1 VSRID
6 SSKGALGGRS
16 IAVSGSV
23 FGVVAMA
30 IGSVITLVWI
40 VVVLVATTQ
49 PAAGG

>member
-1 VSRID
+1 
-6 SSKGALGGRS
+6 
-16 IAVSGSV
+16 VSGSV